1 MQRGSLYSSGLE
13 KNISQNSEKF
23 SSSFIKNYLVI
34 NCKNHIN
41 LSLFELVTLNFTMH
55 ILKMLTCSLKMM

>member
-41 LSLFELVTLNFTMH
+41 LSLFELVTKAAFTL
-55 ILKMLTCSLKMM
+55 I